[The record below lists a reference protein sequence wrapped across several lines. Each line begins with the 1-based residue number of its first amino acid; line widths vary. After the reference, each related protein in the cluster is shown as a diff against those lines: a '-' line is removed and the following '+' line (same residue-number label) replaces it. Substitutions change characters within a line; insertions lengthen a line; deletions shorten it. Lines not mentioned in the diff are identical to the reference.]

1 MELIDATRIQNLYNT
16 QMAADEM
23 GSRRYLMLCIRT
35 PEKKPKTTT
44 NGEDVETLPELLDF
58 IKISS
63 NPKVLRNVVARFMQ
77 NPVLSEND
85 RELIRKRVREKV
97 EEEKSKKRREEKR
110 PEKLE
115 IEPNTSSS
123 SLPVPTGNAPAAGS
137 GPGSA
142 FLGGLLPEVS
152 VPPQPS
158 STPLKTPIPI
168 ATSTPLDT
176 SNFKGHVLEE
186 EALLE
191 DGEIEDSI
199 SEAGQCERSA
209 ELVGLS
215 EVSQAVPLPPVFIL
229 DPRTFQQPQAAFY
242 AVPPPS
248 GYAGLP
254 SFDFRATPM
263 PSNHSFAG
271 FGPTQSVV
279 SVASERDRIPRTPTP
294 PPRPPSPR
302 TRPGAVV
309 GVLTNSGRLVMPGAR
324 VINRRGKESKKEK
337 GKMSEKGMD
346 KEFTSVQREL
356 SSREIRDYARSH
368 RISAE
373 EAKKEVCLLTLSV
386 IFPYSLIVFCF
397 LICTVFFQLSRRD
410 CESQYQGRKRGRDE
424 KDSGVYTKGFEP
436 LPLNQKCAKNVDDS
450 EPFYGPFSD
459 SWTDSRP
466 PKIRS
471 LLELDITREYE
482 EGEIID
488 SSFGSGE
495 DSRGYY
501 ENEYDRRYYD
511 TNYHTRDESRSRSKR
526 RSRARR

>member
-1 MELIDATRIQNLYNT
+1 MDSPKQSLSERVSSLLSSIKNVQ
-16 QMAADEM
+16 QQHAANQ
-23 GSRRYLMLCIRT
+23 GLGGPRT
-35 PEKKPKTTT
+35 SEKKPTIAT

-58 IKISS
+58 IKVSS

-97 EEEKSKKRREEKR
+97 EEEKSKKRKEEKR

-123 SLPVPTGNAPAAGS
+123 SLPVPTADPPAAGS

-142 FLGGLLPEVS
+142 FLGGLLPELS

-168 ATSTPLDT
+168 ATSTPLET
-176 SNFKGHVLEE
+176 S
-186 EALLE
+186 
-191 DGEIEDSI
+191 DCRGENREHD
-199 SEAGQCERSA
+199 Q
-209 ELVGLS
+209 
-215 EVSQAVPLPPVFIL
+215 
-229 DPRTFQQPQAAFY
+229 DPSTFQQPQAAFY
-242 AVPPPS
+242 AVHPPPNYTS
-248 GYAGLP
+248 LP
-254 SFDFRATPM
+254 TFDFRSTPM

-271 FGPTQSVV
+271 FGPTQSAV

-294 PPRPPSPR
+294 PPRSPSPR

-356 SSREIRDYARSH
+356 SSKEIRDYARSH
-368 RISAE
+368 RISVD
-373 EAKKEVCLLTLSV
+373 EAKKE
-386 IFPYSLIVFCF
+386 
-397 LICTVFFQLSRRD
+397 LSRRD

-450 EPFYGPFSD
+450 EPLYGPFSD
-459 SWTDSRP
+459 SRTDSRP

-501 ENEYDRRYYD
+501 EYDGRYEYDDRHYD
-511 TNYHTRDESRSRSKR
+511 TNYHTREESRSRSKR

>member
-1 MELIDATRIQNLYNT
+1 MDSPKQSLSERVSSLLSSIKNVQ
-16 QMAADEM
+16 QQHAANQ
-23 GSRRYLMLCIRT
+23 GLGGPRT
-35 PEKKPKTTT
+35 SEKKPTIAT

-58 IKISS
+58 IKVSS

-97 EEEKSKKRREEKR
+97 EEEKSKKRKEEKR

-123 SLPVPTGNAPAAGS
+123 SLPVPTADPPAAGS

-142 FLGGLLPEVS
+142 FLGGLLPELS

-168 ATSTPLDT
+168 ATSTPLET
-176 SNFKGHVLEE
+176 SDCRGENREHDQEE
-186 EALLE
+186 QTLLE
-191 DGEIEDSI
+191 DGEIEDSL

-209 ELVGLS
+209 ELKHEDNLPDPILNTNWTF
-215 EVSQAVPLPPVFIL
+215 VPGPNFAHV
-229 DPRTFQQPQAAFY
+229 DPSTFQQPQAAFY
-242 AVPPPS
+242 AVHPPPNYTS
-248 GYAGLP
+248 LP
-254 SFDFRATPM
+254 TFDFRSTPM

-271 FGPTQSVV
+271 FGPTQSAV

-294 PPRPPSPR
+294 PPRSPSPR

-356 SSREIRDYARSH
+356 SSKEIRDYARSH
-368 RISAE
+368 RISVD
-373 EAKKEVCLLTLSV
+373 EAKKE
-386 IFPYSLIVFCF
+386 
-397 LICTVFFQLSRRD
+397 LSRRD

-450 EPFYGPFSD
+450 EPLYGPFSD
-459 SWTDSRP
+459 SRTDSRP

-501 ENEYDRRYYD
+501 EYDGRYEYDDRHYD
-511 TNYHTRDESRSRSKR
+511 TNYHTREESRSRSKR